1 MDKDNKNYKMIENYI
16 KNTGYGCSDKIL
28 DIFEL
33 SREGEAKQFNPNNYG
48 NN

>member
-33 SREGEAKQFNPNNYG
+33 SREGEAK
-48 NN
+48 